1 MRFSPACLSLAIVV
15 SFGAGATAQSGS
27 NSSVPK
33 PPTTYQTPH
42 DSRDQLPQVGGSI
55 YMMGQPTKVTILPA
69 PTPGKIAM
77 LAPPSNHVCYAMR
90 SYYFVQDGPSPDTVR
105 LKDST
110 TCEPA
115 ASGRMK
121 SATAQR

>member
-15 SFGAGATAQSGS
+15 SFGAGDTAQSGS

-55 YMMGQPTKVTILPA
+55 YMMGQPTKVTILF
-69 PTPGKIAM
+69 
-77 LAPPSNHVCYAMR
+77 N
-90 SYYFVQDGPSPDTVR
+90 
-105 LKDST
+105 
-110 TCEPA
+110 
-115 ASGRMK
+115 
-121 SATAQR
+121 TAQTISLSVAKVLRSFVVG